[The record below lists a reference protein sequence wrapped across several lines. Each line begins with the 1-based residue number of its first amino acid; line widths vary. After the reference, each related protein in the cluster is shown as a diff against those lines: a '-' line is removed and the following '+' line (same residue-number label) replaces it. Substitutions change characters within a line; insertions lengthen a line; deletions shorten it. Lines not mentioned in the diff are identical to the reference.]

1 MNKLNNFLTNKQ
13 AHWILENLKGGGV
26 LLSNSDES
34 NTVKFSEAKE
44 MIWSE
49 QSLMFFVLT

>member
-1 MNKLNNFLTNKQ
+1 MNKLNDILTNKQ
-13 AHWILENLKGGGV
+13 IHWILENLKRCGV

-34 NTVKFSEAKE
+34 NTVKFSEANE

-49 QSLMFFVLT
+49 QSLMFFV

>member
-1 MNKLNNFLTNKQ
+1 MNKLNDILTNKQ
-13 AHWILENLKGGGV
+13 THWILENLKECGV

-34 NTVKFSEAKE
+34 NTVKFSEANE

-49 QSLMFFVLT
+49 QSLMFFV